1 MGWWQERS
9 GRGMCSGGDP
19 FLLKASLRLLHL
31 GGVVKDKP
39 DFLRALWHELAH
51 AGFQRSC
58 STHVKFQP
66 YLHFETKYRT
76 GTCSNSRTDWDKAL
90 QPPAFRRQRQRVVAR
105 FSQAA
110 QARHCR
116 PLARRCNLQPT
127 EAPSAQ
133 RAPSLVDVVSREHP
147 PNRDVPT
154 HLPNCR
160 QGLTSVLVKLLQL
173 SLLWEVGHLLMEE
186 LWAVTFN

>member
-1 MGWWQERS
+1 MLQKSMGWWQERS

-173 SLLWEVGHLLMEE
+173 SLL
-186 LWAVTFN
+186 

>member
-1 MGWWQERS
+1 MLQKSMGWWQERS

-19 FLLKASLRLLHL
+19 FLLKALLRLLHL

-39 DFLRALWHELAH
+39 DFLSALQHELAH
-51 AGFQRSC
+51 AVFQRSC

-76 GTCSNSRTDWDKAL
+76 GTCSNSCTDWDKAL
-90 QPPAFRRQRQRVVAR
+90 QPPAFWRQRQRVVAR

-110 QARHCR
+110 QARHCW
-116 PLARRCNLQPT
+116 PLAGRCNLQPT

-133 RAPSLVDVVSREHP
+133 RHLHLWTWYPVSIP
-147 PNRDVPT
+147 PTETYRHTLQTADKALHRSWLNS
-154 HLPNCR
+154 CS
-160 QGLTSVLVKLLQL
+160 SVCFEK
-173 SLLWEVGHLLMEE
+173 WGIC
-186 LWAVTFN
+186 